1 MCLYW
6 FLALSSTL
14 VAEMIDGSIRCE
26 SEGVAHWDWP
36 WIHCA
41 LFALLGDERRV
52 FFFRGSRPRSKPSEN
67 SSVQASVLRH
77 RSGITLRSIG
87 TSHCGLDSIWRGAGI
102 WRCRGERKTD
112 WEKNVTRD
120 QL

>member
-1 MCLYW
+1 MLLCCVLRDGAMCLYW

-52 FFFRGSRPRSKPSEN
+52 FFSRIK
-67 SSVQASVLRH
+67 ASVK
-77 RSGITLRSIG
+77 
-87 TSHCGLDSIWRGAGI
+87 A
-102 WRCRGERKTD
+102 E
-112 WEKNVTRD
+112 
-120 QL
+120 